1 MKIRGTESNRKVPSI
16 LHPHLPPVPVPC
28 RLSCPALPC
37 PASIHFVDADAV
49 QVHDM
54 FIRIRIYS
62 TPAVDTLTPLATC
75 GTDRRPWERSL
86 GPWERSPKILHHPSS
101 SFVRL
106 TSRALGTFKFYQ
118 YNAVL
123 LCRLPPP
130 QKSSKPPREFSTSS
144 LG

>member
-37 PASIHFVDADAV
+37 PALLCPASIHIVDADAV

-62 TPAVDTLTPLATC
+62 TLAVDTLTPLATC
-75 GTDRRPWERSL
+75 GTDRRPWERS
-86 GPWERSPKILHHPSS
+86 PKILHHPSS
-101 SFVRL
+101 VL
-106 TSRALGTFKFYQ
+106 RAEHLALSSSASTMPFCS
-118 YNAVL
+118 AVSL
-123 LCRLPPP
+123 PP
-130 QKSSKPPREFSTSS
+130 QKLQTTKPRLT
-144 LG
+144 